1 MNDHKRRIRHY
12 LAGFPGTSHD
22 NRIWE
27 ATDLFKNPDFYFAV
41 GQYLLGDSAFSNGH
55 TMVASYKKPP
65 GEALP
70 SRHERFNTQVAKARI
85 SSEHTIGMLKSR
97 FPWLRSIRLAVT
109 QDKKSM
115 HNILQ
120 LIHATIVLHNMLI
133 DFNDT
138 TDDLPQPEIDDYVPH
153 PNDVFDVRIGQE
165 IIWDSSTDT
174 RANLL
179 GHLGDLGVIP
189 ID

>member
-1 MNDHKRRIRHY
+1 
-12 LAGFPGTSHD
+12 
-22 NRIWE
+22 
-27 ATDLFKNPDFYFAV
+27 
-41 GQYLLGDSAFSNGH
+41 
-55 TMVASYKKPP
+55 
-65 GEALP
+65 
-70 SRHERFNTQVAKARI
+70 
-85 SSEHTIGMLKSR
+85 MLKSR